1 MRTCVGAWE
10 PATLLLLGLVLG
22 ARAVL
27 NCVGN
32 TYPNGHRC
40 CQECQP
46 EDLAWPKKGGTG
58 LCSPEER
65 PAACPQAGLGQPANV
80 PSSAAG
86 SGMVSRCEGPRDTVC
101 LPCGPDSYNEA
112 VNYEACKPC
121 TQCNQTWAG
130 PASSTAPPAPP
141 GSGSELKKKCTPTQ
155 DTVCSCRPGT
165 QPLGGFKH
173 GVGVTSRVGLPVSSL
188 VRASEQNA
196 AGVFQ
201 RPSTRPLAPWGERQP
216 HRPQLQVPPG
226 SGLTCVVFAADC
238 APCPPGY
245 FSPGDNKACR
255 PWTNCTSTGRRTL
268 QPGSRSSD
276 TLCEN
281 RTSPG
286 TLPWETQGPTARP
299 TTAPATVA
307 LPGTSLGPSTPPSE
321 APRGLPLAA
330 VLGLGLS
337 LLAPLAALLALHL
350 HRRAWRPPGA
360 PKPPASGPPFK
371 RSKLMH
377 TPPWPRFEQHLGG
390 GLCGAV
396 HPPVPSTPF

>member
-1 MRTCVGAWE
+1 M
-10 PATLLLLGLVLG
+10 
-22 ARAVL
+22 
-27 NCVGN
+27 
-32 TYPNGHRC
+32 
-40 CQECQP
+40 
-46 EDLAWPKKGGTG
+46 
-58 LCSPEER
+58 
-65 PAACPQAGLGQPANV
+65 GLGKGREEPCPISQSRSP
-80 PSSAAG
+80 G
-86 SGMVSRCEGPRDTVC
+86 SPRR
-101 LPCGPDSYNEA
+101 
-112 VNYEACKPC
+112 
-121 TQCNQTWAG
+121 AG
-130 PASSTAPPAPP
+130 PGIPPP
-141 GSGSELKKKCTPTQ
+141 
-155 DTVCSCRPGT
+155 
-165 QPLGGFKH
+165 
-173 GVGVTSRVGLPVSSL
+173 GVTSRVGLPVSSL

>member
-173 GVGVTSRVGLPVSSL
+173 GV
-188 VRASEQNA
+188 
-196 AGVFQ
+196 
-201 RPSTRPLAPWGERQP
+201 
-216 HRPQLQVPPG
+216 
-226 SGLTCVVFAADC
+226 DC

-255 PWTNCTSTGRRTL
+255 PWTKSPAGCCPGPGLKPPGPSGCPTG
-268 QPGSRSSD
+268 P
-276 TLCEN
+276 
-281 RTSPG
+281 
-286 TLPWETQGPTARP
+286 
-299 TTAPATVA
+299 APAQKGLEATRCPQA
-307 LPGTSLGPSTPPSE
+307 SRFRTPIQEEQADAHST
-321 APRGLPLAA
+321 LA
-330 VLGLGLS
+330 
-337 LLAPLAALLALHL
+337 
-350 HRRAWRPPGA
+350 
-360 PKPPASGPPFK
+360 KI
-371 RSKLMH
+371 
-377 TPPWPRFEQHLGG
+377 
-390 GLCGAV
+390 
-396 HPPVPSTPF
+396 

>member
-173 GVGVTSRVGLPVSSL
+173 GV
-188 VRASEQNA
+188 
-196 AGVFQ
+196 
-201 RPSTRPLAPWGERQP
+201 
-216 HRPQLQVPPG
+216 
-226 SGLTCVVFAADC
+226 DC